1 MPRFN
6 SHEFR
11 EFLEVAR
18 RWALV
23 EDRRVKVEIT
33 FQGHGILNREPEMKM
48 KCWAFDHTF
57 CEGFFAEKKEDFL
70 TSKQLAEMARQSALK
85 KLELLERRCAA

>member
-6 SHEFR
+6 SQEFK
-11 EFLEVAR
+11 EFLETAR

-23 EDRRVKVEIT
+23 EERRVEIRLEFKGPDFFKEEQT
-33 FQGHGILNREPEMKM
+33 VKLN
-48 KCWAFDHTF
+48 CWAFDHTF

-70 TSKQLAEMARQSALK
+70 TSKQLAEQARQSALK
-85 KLELLERRCAA
+85 KLEILERRCAS